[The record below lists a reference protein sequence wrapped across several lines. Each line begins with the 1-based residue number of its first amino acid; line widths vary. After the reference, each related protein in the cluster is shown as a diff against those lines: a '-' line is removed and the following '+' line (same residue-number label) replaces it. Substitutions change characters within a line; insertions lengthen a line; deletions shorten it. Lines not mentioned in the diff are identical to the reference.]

1 MKAAR
6 RRILMVFVSA
16 QPESLGAAASRL
28 EAIGSGLAA
37 QHAATETQPGYQRV
51 WWVPGL
57 KDAA

>member
-1 MKAAR
+1 
-6 RRILMVFVSA
+6 MVFASA
-16 QPESLGAAASRL
+16 QPESLAAAASRL

-37 QHAATETQPGYQRV
+37 QHAATETQPGYQRL